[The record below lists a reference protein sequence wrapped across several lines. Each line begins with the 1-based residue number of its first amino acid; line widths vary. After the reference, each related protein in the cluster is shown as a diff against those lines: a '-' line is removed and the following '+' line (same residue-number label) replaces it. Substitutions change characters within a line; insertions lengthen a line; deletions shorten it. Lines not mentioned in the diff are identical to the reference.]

1 MSTYTKPT
9 LQRYGSFREVTRY
22 LNGVDLCHVIPWF
35 PKCGTTSG
43 GGDIGGGTG
52 DSGLGDG
59 FQDRS

>member
-35 PKCGTTSG
+35 PRCGTG
-43 GGDIGGGTG
+43 GSSSPDGGTG